1 MIGSAVAEDPIRPDK
16 PAGFRAAAEALAR
29 ASVIPNPALIDQS
42 VRSNQVND
50 LPPGVIN
57 PRDSLNY
64 TLNPP
69 ERGRETPVKRAE
81 RAGEFYHE

>member
-16 PAGFRAAAEALAR
+16 PAGFRAAAEAPSR

-50 LPPGVIN
+50 LLPGEIN
-57 PRDSLNY
+57 PRNPRGIAHL
-64 TLNPP
+64 TPP
-69 ERGRETPVKRAE
+69 ERG
-81 RAGEFYHE
+81 